1 MNIFYKLFAQ
11 FYDFIDVLY
20 FQDYAKS
27 PRKALLD
34 RISGNEKIL
43 DLCTGTATNAI
54 EIAKVKTNV
63 QIVGVD
69 LSDDMLRVAKNKVI
83 RAGLK
88 NISLYRMDAADLR
101 FRNESFDKI
110 LLSLVLHEL
119 DEALTG
125 KILNEAK
132 RILKPHGEII
142 ITEWEPS
149 RRLLQ
154 KLLFLPVHCLESKRY
169 RDFIKKDLNR
179 YFENYGLK
187 IHRVKHCNYTKVIVL
202 KNINM
207 QRNSL
212 RNGGYD
218 EFYMHWR

>member
-83 RAGLK
+83 RA
-88 NISLYRMDAADLR
+88 
-101 FRNESFDKI
+101 
-110 LLSLVLHEL
+110 
-119 DEALTG
+119 ALTG

-154 KLLFLPVHCLESKRY
+154 KLLFLPVHCLEPKTY

>member
-1 MNIFYKLFAQ
+1 MYG
-11 FYDFIDVLY
+11 Y
-20 FQDYAKS
+20 
-27 PRKALLD
+27 R
-34 RISGNEKIL
+34 
-43 DLCTGTATNAI
+43 
-54 EIAKVKTNV
+54 
-63 QIVGVD
+63 GVD

-154 KLLFLPVHCLESKRY
+154 KLLFPFSIPFSFYLPFLDENNCFLIHFSPRSQHPSALLIPKGCESFASAAAQPRI
-169 RDFIKKDLNR
+169 RFPAR
-179 YFENYGLK
+179 
-187 IHRVKHCNYTKVIVL
+187 
-202 KNINM
+202 
-207 QRNSL
+207 
-212 RNGGYD
+212 
-218 EFYMHWR
+218 